1 MEKFFPS
8 KEAFHDWL
16 AKNHKKEEELVL
28 CYYKKATKKPS
39 ITWEESVDVA
49 VAFGWIDG
57 IRRKVDE
64 EAFSVRFTPRRPNSI
79 WSNRNIA
86 IAEELISQNKMS
98 PSGLESYN
106 LRKED
111 KTGIYSFEQEAVSFL
126 CWQEKQFKENKEAW
140 GNYKALPN
148 YYKTTVTHWASSAKR
163 EETQKRRL
171 EQLIES
177 CQKNERL
184 KQFTSKK

>member
-1 MEKFFPS
+1 
-8 KEAFHDWL
+8 
-16 AKNHKKEEELVL
+16 
-28 CYYKKATKKPS
+28 
-39 ITWEESVDVA
+39 
-49 VAFGWIDG
+49 
-57 IRRKVDE
+57 
-64 EAFSVRFTPRRPNSI
+64 
-79 WSNRNIA
+79 
-86 IAEELISQNKMS
+86 MS